1 MNTYNT
7 YNELSTKFIK
17 GNMTN
22 YKITKNNYILKS
34 NNVQL

>member
-1 MNTYNT
+1 MNT

-22 YKITKNNYILKS
+22 YKKTKNNYILNKKS